1 MALKARTKPPRKD
14 FLRYPWIQL
23 FINGGEFGE
32 NYASLSKQFVARPN
46 RRFEFHKRSQQF
58 IRTHDE
64 ALTVAMCVCNPD
76 CSPKQISLE

>member
-23 FINGGEFGE
+23 SINGGEFGE

-46 RRFEFHKRSQQF
+46 RRFEFHKPAELFVGVHNKALSVAAMRIGDPDRSPLR
-58 IRTHDE
+58 I
-64 ALTVAMCVCNPD
+64 NG
-76 CSPKQISLE
+76 

>member
-32 NYASLSKQFVARPN
+32 NYASLSKQFIARPN
-46 RRFEFHKRSQQF
+46 RRFEFHKPAEFF
-58 IRTHDE
+58 IRVHNKT
-64 ALTVAMCVCNPD
+64 LSVVAMRVRNPD
-76 CSPKQISLE
+76 RAEILRR